1 MVKSSVLA
9 CRGSFRGEGGEL
21 SEPQTH
27 KVSPSSFPPWVSL
40 STGLYCK
47 LQSSLECRNHYWP
60 HLWAN
65 EQSAHCAAAAG
76 SDSDDEEGKVSEEEE
91 EEAWVV
97 EMADQVVEAADRE
110 DDASVSELHPASLIP
125 AELLGCRAR
134 LTKSHFLLL
143 LPS

>member
-1 MVKSSVLA
+1 MDPLLEVRRASVEEVEEKNRL
-9 CRGSFRGEGGEL
+9 
-21 SEPQTH
+21 
-27 KVSPSSFPPWVSL
+27 
-40 STGLYCK
+40 
-47 LQSSLECRNHYWP
+47 
-60 HLWAN
+60 LWAN

-97 EMADQVVEAADRE
+97 EMADQVAEAADRE

-125 AELLGCRAR
+125 AEPLCCRAR
-134 LTKSHFLLL
+134 LTKSRFLLL